1 MAQQGSKGRIVAW
14 SDFNGG
20 YEDITWA
27 STSVDI
33 DGGWYIVSVN
43 EGTINKVTDEP
54 GGVIQFDTDTATG
67 DNVALISGPFR
78 PADGGC
84 WMQVRLKV
92 MDDAVANLT
101 DLACFVGFS
110 ETMAQDTPVIPATF
124 STTSMTYAGSGGM
137 VGFVHDSDATDNDWR
152 ALAGD
157 GGAASSNADANGTR
171 SNQTM
176 TFNEYYIFEV
186 QIDPDGTARCY
197 IAHDGAGKDG
207 LTLVKTIETAITPGD
222 IFYAVAGIL
231 QNRTNT
237 ADNIIEFDYAYAEGN
252 RDWSV

>member
-1 MAQQGSKGRIVAW
+1 MPQASKGRITAW

-33 DGGWYIVSVN
+33 DGGWYIVSVA
-43 EGTINKVTDEP
+43 EG
-54 GGVIQFDTDTATG
+54 IQFDTDTGTN

-84 WMQVRLKV
+84 WMEVRFKI

-101 DLACFVGFS
+101 DLECFVGFS
-110 ETMAQDTPVIPATF
+110 ETMDQGTPAIPATF
-124 STTSMTYAGSGGM
+124 SVETMTYVGTGGM

-176 TFNEYYIFEV
+176 THNEYYVFKIE
-186 QIDPDGTARCY
+186 IDSDGTARCW
-197 IAHDGAGKDG
+197 ISHDRDASE
-207 LTLVKTIETAITPGD
+207 LRLIKTIETAITPGD
-222 IFYAVAGIL
+222 IFYAVAGML
-231 QNRTNT
+231 QNKTNT
-237 ADNIIEFDYAYAEGN
+237 ADNIIEFDYARAEGN